1 MKEIK
6 ATPRNE
12 PWLVT
17 FLSLF
22 LILLAFF
29 ILLNAL
35 ATVEETK
42 ARKALTSVAS
52 TFRSVVDFE
61 TRAQLLIS
69 DLGPAPEAQKVMEA
83 LEQLW
88 VTAVPIA
95 KVEKLTNGQVMQMT
109 IPVNQLFL
117 GGKAVLRADRETL
130 FGQTG
135 LLLALKAKGGVT
147 EAEVVFGTRR
157 TDGTLADPEGRLAA
171 ERAGV
176 IAGALVEHGAPP
188 ERLGVGLREADPATL
203 RVRFENREEVRSQVT
218 FKQEGAR

>member
-12 PWLVT
+12 PWVVT

-35 ATVEETK
+35 ATIEETK
-42 ARKALTSVAS
+42 ARKVLTSVAA
-52 TFRSVVDFE
+52 TFRSVVNFE

-69 DLGPAPEAQKVMEA
+69 DLGPTPEAQEVIEA

-109 IPVNQLFL
+109 IPVNELFL
-117 GGKAVLRADRETL
+117 GGKAVLRADREAL
-130 FGQTG
+130 FDQTG
-135 LLLALKAKGGVT
+135 LMLALKTKGGIT

-157 TDGTLADPEGRLAA
+157 ADSTLSDPEGRLAA
-171 ERAGV
+171 ERAGR
-176 IAGALVEHGAPP
+176 IAAALVAHGAPP
-188 ERLGVGLREADPATL
+188 ERLGIGLRDGDPAAL
-203 RVRFENREEVRSQVT
+203 RVRFESREEARSQVT
-218 FKQEGAR
+218 FKKEGGQ

>member
-6 ATPRNE
+6 TTTQNE
-12 PWLVT
+12 PWVVI

-35 ATVEETK
+35 ATIEETK
-42 ARKALTSVAS
+42 ARKVLTSVAA

-69 DLGPAPEAQKVMEA
+69 DLGPTPEAQEVMEA

-109 IPVNQLFL
+109 IPVNELFL
-117 GGKAVLRADRETL
+117 GRKAVLRADREAL
-130 FGQTG
+130 FDQTG
-135 LLLALKAKGGVT
+135 LLLALTAKGGIT

-157 TDGTLADPEGRLAA
+157 ADGTLADSEGRLAA
-171 ERAGV
+171 ERAGR
-176 IAGALVEHGAPP
+176 IAAALVGHGAPP
-188 ERLGVGLREADPATL
+188 DRLAIGLWEDDPAML
-203 RVRFENREEVRSQVT
+203 RVRFEIREEARSQVT
-218 FKQEGAR
+218 FKKEVGK

>member
-12 PWLVT
+12 PWVVT

-35 ATVEETK
+35 ATIEETK
-42 ARKALTSVAS
+42 ARKALTSVAA
-52 TFRSVVDFE
+52 TFRSVVNFE
-61 TRAQLLIS
+61 TRAQILVS
-69 DLGPAPEAQKVMEA
+69 DLGPTPEAQEVIEA

-95 KVEKLTNGQVMQMT
+95 KVEKLTKGQVMQMT
-109 IPVNQLFL
+109 IPVNELFL
-117 GGKAVLRADRETL
+117 GGRAVLRADREAL
-130 FGQTG
+130 FDQTG
-135 LLLALKAKGGVT
+135 LILALETRGGIT

-157 TDGTLADPEGRLAA
+157 ADHTLADAEGRLAA
-171 ERAGV
+171 ERAGR
-176 IAGALVEHGAPP
+176 IAAALVGHDAPAD
-188 ERLGVGLREADPATL
+188 RIAIGLRDGDPALL
-203 RVRFENREEVRSQVT
+203 RVRFESREGARSQVT
-218 FKQEGAR
+218 FKKEGGP